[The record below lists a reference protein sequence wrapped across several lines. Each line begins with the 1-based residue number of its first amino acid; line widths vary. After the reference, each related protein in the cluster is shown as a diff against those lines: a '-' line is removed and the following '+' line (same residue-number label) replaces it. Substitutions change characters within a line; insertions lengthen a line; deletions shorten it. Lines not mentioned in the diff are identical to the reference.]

1 MSSTQHSQGGKVHS
15 SRDGDDEKLND
26 EDMLDSGEN
35 NSARTPGG
43 RTGTRCKRKRFRL
56 THQQTRFLISEF
68 AKQPQPDAA
77 HCERLSQEISGLS
90 QRQVQVWFQNRR
102 AKLNRLNPADRDRMI
117 AMRAAPEG
125 FDNVQALHSSNR
137 AVHGIDVPM
146 SSSKTSI
153 MQLCALRMLT
163 PLSPD
168 TRSYKTSGLA
178 SLMTMRPGL
187 GAMSYGPAGSMTSPS
202 LELSFSPGP
211 SDQST
216 YDSFPESQELTAHLN
231 NTKGIRL
238 SSSYIDPALIDPI
251 NSSLGFPI

>member
-1 MSSTQHSQGGKVHS
+1 MSSTQPSQSGKVHS

-26 EDMLDSGEN
+26 EDMLDSGGN
-35 NSARTPGG
+35 NSARTPAG
-43 RTGTRCKRKRFRL
+43 RAGTRCKRKRFRL

-102 AKLNRLNPADRDRMI
+102 AKLNRLNPADRDRMT

-125 FDNVQALHSSNR
+125 FDNVQALHSSNG

-153 MQLCALRMLT
+153 MQLYALRMLT

-168 TRSYKTSGLA
+168 TRRYKTSELA

-202 LELSFSPGP
+202 LELWFSPGP

-216 YDSFPESQELTAHLN
+216 YDSLPESQELTAHLN
-231 NTKGIRL
+231 NTKGIGL

-251 NSSLGFPI
+251 NSSLGLPI

>member
-1 MSSTQHSQGGKVHS
+1 METMRSSTMKICSTAEEITLPELRQNERVLGVKGS
-15 SRDGDDEKLND
+15 
-26 EDMLDSGEN
+26 DSD
-35 NSARTPGG
+35 PVPH
-43 RTGTRCKRKRFRL
+43 K
-56 THQQTRFLISEF
+56 
-68 AKQPQPDAA
+68 
-77 HCERLSQEISGLS
+77 
-90 QRQVQVWFQNRR
+90 R
-102 AKLNRLNPADRDRMI
+102 AKLNRLSPADRDRMI

-125 FDNVQALHSSNR
+125 FDNVQALRSSNG

-153 MQLCALRMLT
+153 MQLYALRMLT

-168 TRSYKTSGLA
+168 TRRYKTSELA
-178 SLMTMRPGL
+178 SLLTMEPGL

-216 YDSFPESQELTAHLN
+216 YDSLPESQELTAHLN
-231 NTKGIRL
+231 NTKGIGL

-251 NSSLGFPI
+251 NSSLGLPI